1 MEKGD
6 KTMSEQEVE
15 GCGVFSIE
23 IPQDLFILM
32 DEKLQLYGCFC
43 NRDYAE
49 LYKTWLVDRNIEVR
63 TKLHIRQTRGNP
75 PRETIEEYHVS

>member
-1 MEKGD
+1 
-6 KTMSEQEVE
+6 MSEKVNDEE
-15 GCGVFSIE
+15 NTCGVFSME

-49 LYKTWLVDRNIEVR
+49 LYKTWLVKRKIEVS

-75 PRETIEEYHVS
+75 PRETIEEYVQR